1 LICFKVRAGSRRDDA
16 GMQFE
21 LAPRTGQRDAGG
33 SAPGK
38 VWLVGAGPGDPD
50 LLTVK
55 AARLL
60 ASARVVLH
68 DLLVGEGVMALLPPG
83 ARRICVGKRDRRHS
97 LPQEEINALLVEL
110 GASGQEIVRLKGGD
124 PYVFGRGGEEALALA
139 AAGIPFEVVPGIT
152 SAQGMS
158 AYAGIPLTHREH
170 ASSVVFAT
178 GHCREGGAGPDWEAL
193 ARPRQTA
200 VIYMGLGA
208 LPTICRQLV
217 AHGMEPDTPAAVVE
231 QATTPRQRVVC
242 GTLLTLPVLA
252 AAQDIAAPALIVV
265 GEVVRMHSTL
275 SWFAPAA
282 AQVAQGE
289 QALP

>member
-1 LICFKVRAGSRRDDA
+1 MEHDVGLASRGGRRAASA
-16 GMQFE
+16 
-21 LAPRTGQRDAGG
+21 

-55 AARLL
+55 AARLI

-68 DLLVGEGVMALLPPG
+68 DLLVGEGVMNLLPRG

-97 LPQEEINALLVEL
+97 LPQEDTNALLVQL
-110 GASGQEIVRLKGGD
+110 GAAGEEVVRLKGGD
-124 PYVFGRGGEEALALA
+124 PYVFGRGGEEAVALA

-152 SAQGMS
+152 SAQGVS
-158 AYAGIPLTHREH
+158 AYAGIPLTHRDH

-178 GHCREGGAGPDWEAL
+178 GHLREGAAGPDWAAL
-193 ARPRQTA
+193 ARPHQTA

-208 LPTICRQLV
+208 LAAICRQLV
-217 AHGMEPDTPAAVVE
+217 AHGLQPDTPAAVVE
-231 QATTPRQRVVC
+231 QATTRHQRVVC

-265 GEVVRMHSTL
+265 GEVVRLHGTL
-275 SWFAPAA
+275 GWFAPAA
-282 AQVAQGE
+282 TQAAQEARP
-289 QALP
+289 LP